1 MPKNNDNF
9 CCTCHIFNGILFL
22 AIIPQFKQCFN
33 TVLKTILK
41 NGGAMDYEVV
51 TTVVGIIIT
60 AAVSVVGYFL
70 KRTMNRQDDFATKED
85 IVRIEKE
92 VGEHKQDIKTLN
104 DKYATKAELREIKE
118 DIADMRA
125 SIEYLR
131 ENAIGREDFFRNIS
145 EVKEDIKDLKDF
157 LIKK

>member
-1 MPKNNDNF
+1 
-9 CCTCHIFNGILFL
+9 
-22 AIIPQFKQCFN
+22 
-33 TVLKTILK
+33 
-41 NGGAMDYEVV
+41 MDYEVV

-70 KRTMNRQDDFATKED
+70 KRTMNRQDEFATKAD
-85 IVRIEKE
+85 IARIEKE

-104 DKYATKAELREIKE
+104 DKYATKAELKEIKE
-118 DIADMRA
+118 NIADMRE
-125 SIEYLR
+125 SIDYLR
-131 ENAIGREDFFRNIS
+131 NNAIGREDFFRNIS

>member
-1 MPKNNDNF
+1 MN
-9 CCTCHIFNGILFL
+9 
-22 AIIPQFKQCFN
+22 
-33 TVLKTILK
+33 
-41 NGGAMDYEVV
+41 YEVV

-70 KRTMNRQDDFATKED
+70 KRTMNRLDDFATKED
-85 IVRIEKE
+85 IGRIEKQVE
-92 VGEHKQDIKTLN
+92 EHKKDIKTLN

-131 ENAIGREDFFRNIS
+131 ENAIGREDFFRNIGMPTSLKELGLMPS
-145 EVKEDIKDLKDF
+145 EEQLVELAAKCAVSSGGKKGSAKVLREEDMLAIYRDSLESES
-157 LIKK
+157 

>member
-1 MPKNNDNF
+1 
-9 CCTCHIFNGILFL
+9 
-22 AIIPQFKQCFN
+22 
-33 TVLKTILK
+33 
-41 NGGAMDYEVV
+41 
-51 TTVVGIIIT
+51 
-60 AAVSVVGYFL
+60 
-70 KRTMNRQDDFATKED
+70 MNRLDDFATKED
-85 IVRIEKE
+85 IGRIEKQVE
-92 VGEHKQDIKTLN
+92 EHKKDIKTLN

>member
-1 MPKNNDNF
+1 MN
-9 CCTCHIFNGILFL
+9 
-22 AIIPQFKQCFN
+22 
-33 TVLKTILK
+33 
-41 NGGAMDYEVV
+41 YEVV

-70 KRTMNRQDDFATKED
+70 KRTMNRLDDFATKED
-85 IVRIEKE
+85 IGRIEKQVE
-92 VGEHKQDIKTLN
+92 EHKKDIKTLN

>member
-1 MPKNNDNF
+1 
-9 CCTCHIFNGILFL
+9 
-22 AIIPQFKQCFN
+22 
-33 TVLKTILK
+33 
-41 NGGAMDYEVV
+41 MDYEVV

-60 AAVSVVGYFL
+60 ATVGVVGYFL

-85 IVRIEKE
+85 IKRIEKE